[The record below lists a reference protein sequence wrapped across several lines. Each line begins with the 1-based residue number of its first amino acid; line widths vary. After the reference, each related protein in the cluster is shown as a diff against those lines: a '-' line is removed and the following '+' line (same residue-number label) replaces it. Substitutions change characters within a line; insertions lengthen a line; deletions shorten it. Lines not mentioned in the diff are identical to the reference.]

1 MTNKFPRL
9 AQGEI
14 TVIRVES
21 FPVGID
27 RKPAEKHSLGHI
39 ISHSE
44 KGNHHVLTGA
54 GVQVMERTSGV
65 PAGMRILEAILE
77 EPQQLIQ
84 DAAGNPHKP
93 HDLPPGLYEFRIAR
107 EIDPWTEQI
116 RQVAD

>member
-1 MTNKFPRL
+1 MTNTFPRL

-14 TVIRVES
+14 TIIRVES
-21 FPVGID
+21 FPENVE

-44 KGNHHVLTGA
+44 KGNHHVLTGTD
-54 GVQVMERTSGV
+54 VQVVERTSGV

-77 EPQQLIQ
+77 DPQQLIQ
-84 DAAGNPHKP
+84 DAAGNPHGK